1 MSAENLR
8 REGNGRFNEG
18 NYVGAI
24 EKYMEAVTAGGGS
37 IDNKVKCYRYL
48 VLSWNIA
55 YPHPHLLLLLSN
67 ISHCFNRR
75 KKFSEALGYAFKAIE
90 TMPEFGR
97 VYVRCSEAFMK

>member
-1 MSAENLR
+1 MSADNLR

-48 VLSWNIA
+48 VYHGILHILIF
-55 YPHPHLLLLLSN
+55 YY
-67 ISHCFNRR
+67 
-75 KKFSEALGYAFKAIE
+75 FSATSVTASTGERSSVKLWA
-90 TMPEFGR
+90 MPL
-97 VYVRCSEAFMK
+97 KL